1 MGNETERDGISL
13 FDSDYMNTG
22 YKFSYNFTQPGRFDY
37 FDKNDVNLKA
47 VVFVRQAPN

>member
-13 FDSDYMNTG
+13 FDSDYMKTG

-37 FDKNDVNLKA
+37 FEKYDVNLKA
-47 VVFVRQAPN
+47 VVFVKQAPS